1 MMSYKTISAILR
13 GRWLIDRSYAE
24 SQLPIIVSMLK
35 NHSASFQYKAFD
47 NEQESEKAE
56 EERRRAVQIATVAN
70 RGVYKVGYYTKLE
83 NVPDGSI
90 AFVDLV
96 GPIMKYGGFCSYGSM
111 DYAQILSKIDKAGN
125 FDGVILNVDSP
136 GGQVDGTTLLA
147 DRVKSMSKPV
157 VAMVDD
163 GLMASAAMWIGSAA
177 DEIYATKASDTF
189 GSIGVY
195 ATLYDW
201 NAYMKSEGLPVHEI
215 YAPQS
220 EQKNKDFRDA
230 LAGDYSGMKSDLG
243 YIADTFI
250 KTIETNR
257 PKAATSKDKWS
268 KGGMFYAKEATDMG
282 LIDGVKSFSQII
294 ERVSSL
300 ASNYKKSNKNK
311 MSAGAFQHTISA
323 SQAEGFAVVENGFLL
338 TEENLNNIESH
349 IVGLETAAAEAG
361 TNADNA
367 QTALQAAND
376 QNAQLT
382 ADLATAN
389 SRIAELEAQVEK
401 MNPLTLAP
409 VNTNKAAD
417 SFSDNP
423 EDKYLTSY
431 DLEKRAQL
439 ARIK

>member
-1 MMSYKTISAILR
+1 MSYSTISAILR

-24 SQLPIIVSMLK
+24 SQLPIIVNMLK
-35 NHSASFQYKAFD
+35 SHSGSFQYKAFD
-47 NEQESEKAE
+47 QEKESEEAQK
-56 EERRRAVQIATVAN
+56 ERERAVQVAMVGN
-70 RGVYKVGYYTKLE
+70 RSVYKVGYYTKLDNLPE
-83 NVPDGSI
+83 GSI

-96 GPIMKYGGFCSYGSM
+96 GPIMKYGGMCSYGS
-111 DYAQILSKIDKAGN
+111 IDKAEILRKVDRSGSI
-125 FDGVILNVDSP
+125 DGVILNVDSP
-136 GGQVDGTTLLA
+136 GGQVDGTSLLA
-147 DRVKSMSKPV
+147 DQVKSMSKPV

-177 DEIYATKASDTF
+177 SEIYATKASDTF

-220 EQKNKDFRDA
+220 EEKNKDFRDA
-230 LAGDYSGMKSDLG
+230 LSGDYSGMKADLG

-257 PKAATSKDKWS
+257 PKAAGSKDKWS
-268 KGGMFYAKEATDMG
+268 KGGMFYAKDATDMG
-282 LIDGVKSFSQII
+282 LIDGIKSFNQII

-300 ASNYKKSNKNK
+300 ATNYKKSNKNK
-311 MSAGAFQHTISA
+311 MSAGAFHKTIAA
-323 SQAEGFAVVENGFLL
+323 SKAESFAVVENGFLL
-338 TEENLNNIESH
+338 TEENLNNIEAQIQS
-349 IVGLETAAAEAG
+349 LETAATEAS
-361 TNADNA
+361 NAATTA
-367 QTALQAAND
+367 QTSLQTAAE
-376 QNAQLT
+376 QNTQLT

-389 SRIAELEAQVEK
+389 TRIGELTADVERLNQTTPLVATTSRSE
-401 MNPLTLAP
+401 
-409 VNTNKAAD
+409 D
-417 SFSDNP
+417 SFSENA

-431 DLEKRAQL
+431 DREKAAML